1 MTRIG
6 IAGIGGRMGREVL
19 AAAQSE
25 ADFAVTGGLVRPGSR
40 AAVASTLGAN
50 TPLHEDPA
58 NLLADVDVVVDFT
71 NPDCSLSLA
80 RECALEGRPLVCGTT
95 GLSAAQLAELQ
106 ELSNRTAIVYSR
118 NMSAGIAALLST
130 ISELVRALDGFDVEI
145 VEMHHRHKT
154 DAPSGTALAIAE
166 TVASALDRFEND
178 SLVFGRHGVSP
189 RQQHHI
195 GVHAIRGGGN
205 AGEHIVVLAGE
216 GEELRVSHRAYGRR
230 TFALGA
236 LRAARFLAEQ
246 PPGFYTMRGV
256 IGAAR

>member
-19 AAAQSE
+19 AVAQTE
-25 ADFAVTGGLVRPGSR
+25 ANMAVTSGLVRAGSR
-40 AAVASTLGAN
+40 SAVASTLGTS

-58 NLLADVDVVVDFT
+58 ELLADVDVVIDFT
-71 NPDCSLSLA
+71 NPNCSVSLA
-80 RECALEGRPLVCGTT
+80 RECAAEGRPLVCGTT

-118 NMSAGIAALLST
+118 NMSVGIAALLAS
-130 ISELVRALDGFDVEI
+130 ISELVRALDGFDIEI
-145 VEMHHRHKT
+145 IEMHHRHKA

-166 TVASALDRFEND
+166 TVASSLDRIEND

-195 GVHAIRGGGN
+195 GIHAVRGGGN

-236 LRAARFLAEQ
+236 LRAARFVAEQ
-246 PPGFYTMRGV
+246 PPGFYAMRDVLGM
-256 IGAAR
+256 GR

>member
-195 GVHAIRGGGN
+195 GIHAVRGGAMPANTSSSSPG
-205 AGEHIVVLAGE
+205 
-216 GEELRVSHRAYGRR
+216 RVRNFGSAIALMDGGRLPS
-230 TFALGA
+230 APS
-236 LRAARFLAEQ
+236 ARR
-246 PPGFYTMRGV
+246 GFWRNNRQASMRC
-256 IGAAR
+256 AT